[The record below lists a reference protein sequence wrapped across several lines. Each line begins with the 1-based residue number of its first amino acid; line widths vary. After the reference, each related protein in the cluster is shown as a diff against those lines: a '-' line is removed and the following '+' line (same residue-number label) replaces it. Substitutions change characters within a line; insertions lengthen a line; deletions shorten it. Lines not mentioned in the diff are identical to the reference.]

1 MRIQILGSHVAEGFT
16 QHLEAA
22 FRELGHEARVIDY
35 FPLSSGTRTLG
46 PGVRAVQ
53 QAYATMRRAGGTLSR
68 RLVERV
74 LRAAERDG
82 PWDLALAV
90 YDWLAPDEV
99 AEWKRRTQAKTA
111 LWFPDAVSN
120 LGRTYF
126 LQAGYDA
133 VFLKDPY
140 MVSLFRENLGKAVH
154 YLPECFDPGRHR
166 DGGGTGRAD
175 DRFRTDVAIMGS
187 AYPYRIELVKRLA
200 ARRDVRVWGPPPPRW
215 CDVAGLEGVLTGEF
229 VAFETKA
236 KALLGAKV
244 VLNVLH
250 PAEIWGVNVKTFEF
264 AGIGAFQICE
274 WRPGIA
280 QLFVPG
286 EEIETF
292 RSFAELDEKLD
303 LYLADDAARARIAGA
318 GRVRA
323 LAEHTYRHRLET
335 LVDVVFRG
343 GEAWP
348 VVPPV

>member
-16 QHLEAA
+16 QHLESA
-22 FRELGHEARVIDY
+22 FRELGHEVRVVDY
-35 FPLSSGTRTLG
+35 FPISSGARTLG
-46 PGVRAVQ
+46 PGVRAAQLAWV
-53 QAYATMRRAGGTLSR
+53 TMRRAGGALSR
-68 RLVERV
+68 LLVERV

-90 YDWLAPDEV
+90 YDWLTPDEV
-99 AEWKRRTQAKTA
+99 TEWKRRTGARTA

-126 LQAGYDA
+126 LQAPYDA

-140 MVSLFRENLGKAVH
+140 MVSLFRDNLGKRVH

-166 DGGGTGRAD
+166 HDGGNERGD
-175 DRFRTDVAIMGS
+175 DRFRADVAIMGS

-200 ARRDVRVWGPPPPRW
+200 THRNVRVWGPSAPRW
-215 CDVAGLEGVLTGEF
+215 CDVTGLEGVLTGEF

-236 KALLGAKV
+236 RALLGAKV

-292 RSFAELDEKLD
+292 RSLAELEAKLD
-303 LYLADDAARARIAGA
+303 RYLADDAARTRIAGA
-318 GRVRA
+318 GRRRA
-323 LAEHTYRHRLET
+323 LAEHTYRHRIET
-335 LVDVVFRG
+335 LLDVVFRG
-343 GEAWP
+343 GEAWT
-348 VVPPV
+348 VVPPA